1 MQEYTYVRSCMFIIH
16 LRNYKNKKGGLQMLS
31 YDTIECHTLE
41 LLKSL
46 MQEPVFS
53 AMRLVGGT
61 ALALQYGHRQ
71 SIDLDFF
78 GDLKCEKSETKNIL
92 SQYGKVT
99 VLKETETIRIYVV
112 DGIKVDFVH
121 YSCYPWLT
129 PAVIEDGLRLA
140 SPQDIAAM
148 KVNAIEG
155 RGTRKDFV
163 DVYFLL
169 THFKLS
175 ELLEF
180 YKQKYPEYSFFRAL
194 MSLTYFDDAEQ
205 QPMPKMLNS
214 TSWDVMKQKIIA
226 EVKRIK

>member
-78 GDLKCEKSETKNIL
+78 GDLKCDKSETKNIL

-99 VLKETETIRIYVV
+99 VLKETETIRIYVI

-129 PAVIEDGLRLA
+129 PAVIENGLRLA

-163 DVYFLL
+163 DIYFLL
-169 THFKLS
+169 KHFKLS